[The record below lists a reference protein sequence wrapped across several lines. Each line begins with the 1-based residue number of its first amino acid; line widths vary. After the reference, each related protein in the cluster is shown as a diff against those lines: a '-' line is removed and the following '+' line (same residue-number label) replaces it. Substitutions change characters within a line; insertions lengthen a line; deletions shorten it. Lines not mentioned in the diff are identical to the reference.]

1 MIIMD
6 NIVLEA
12 IRTRRSIRKYT
23 PEQVSEDLLT
33 SVLEAGS
40 FAATGHNS
48 QDPLI
53 VAVQNPEINARL
65 RKMNAEIMGMGGDP
79 YYGAPTIVLVFVPK
93 PEVNPNSVQDGSLV
107 LGNMMLAA
115 HSLGLASCW
124 INREKEMFATP
135 EGRKLKAE
143 LGVPEEYMGIGA
155 LALGHPAI
163 ANPKAL
169 PRKENYW
176 KIVK

>member
-1 MIIMD
+1 MD

-23 PEQVSEDLLT
+23 PEQVSEDLLA

-53 VAVQNPEINARL
+53 VAVQNPQILSRL
-65 RKMNAEIMGMGGDP
+65 RKMNAEIMGTDSDP
-79 YYGAPTIVLVFVPK
+79 YYGAPTIVLVFVPR
-93 PEVNPNSVQDGSLV
+93 PEDNSNAVQDGSLV

-115 HSLGLASCW
+115 HAVGLASCW
-124 INREKEMFATP
+124 INREREMFATP

-143 LGVPEEYMGIGA
+143 LGVPEAYMGIGA
-155 LALGHPAI
+155 LSLGHPAI
-163 ANPKAL
+163 ANPKPL